1 MGKLKK
7 ELIIIIFLLLVGA
20 FFIFYQEK
28 SIALAP
34 QTITPPPS
42 TYISFSEGLSNPPM
56 TLVKY
61 AVVDDASNIQ
71 INTIYTETALGY
83 SATPA
88 KMAKDSRQKHFVF
101 LKQGLIDW
109 NNNRVL
115 YKTENNLASPPEV
128 VPFPYG
134 SGYGFNFNGFLSS
147 VPDIAL
153 DSGNIPYV
161 VTMGRIYSQGQ
172 IVNSQIMIS
181 KRLSTGWTQAVTL
194 FQLPAVSPAGQL
206 KFGFDQS
213 SNGHLFYD
221 AFTNPS
227 CLAINCPRAIY
238 ELVFSPTTL
247 GIISNTLIIPIN
259 GPFPEVFYIKASDSY
274 NNIGFVKL
282 TDTSQSPRNLYVD
295 FSSSNNG
302 WISQTLATSI
312 SPPYQTH
319 ATSLDL
325 ELESSINGKIN
336 FVASEKNTQT
346 GLAKLLLFTSLNNG
360 ASWSPT
366 TLLSSA
372 ISQYRDV
379 NLGSRGT
386 ELNIGY
392 TKVNNF
398 NSITF
403 SEVDLMRRSNTGSI
417 KNIIVHQ
424 SQQGNIMLGDLII

>member
-1 MGKLKK
+1 
-7 ELIIIIFLLLVGA
+7 
-20 FFIFYQEK
+20 
-28 SIALAP
+28 
-34 QTITPPPS
+34 
-42 TYISFSEGLSNPPM
+42 
-56 TLVKY
+56 
-61 AVVDDASNIQ
+61 
-71 INTIYTETALGY
+71 
-83 SATPA
+83 
-88 KMAKDSRQKHFVF
+88 
-101 LKQGLIDW
+101 
-109 NNNRVL
+109 
-115 YKTENNLASPPEV
+115 
-128 VPFPYG
+128 
-134 SGYGFNFNGFLSS
+134 
-147 VPDIAL
+147 
-153 DSGNIPYV
+153 
-161 VTMGRIYSQGQ
+161 MGRIYSQGQ

-366 TLLSSA
+366 KLLSSA